1 MDLNLLKKRVEKI
14 PNTGITS
21 NFLNGDFRIVTGM
34 RFTCSGSLTSLLLG
48 VDIRPPGGSR
58 NLYPEVQIWRKRSGS
73 STNYDRQGRQE
84 IRLAAGDFSPDGV
97 LQYNLT
103 TPLPFQ
109 NGDVLGVWQPASSSS
124 VVRLY
129 HDGQTGGP
137 LSYETNFNPSAITIN
152 VNGGGL
158 AMIRTTLLI
167 HAITTGW
174 FTFIDCIVN
183 KYYSNANSSYV
194 FLHFNRSVL
203 YRWFSY

>member
-1 MDLNLLKKRVEKI
+1 MQSINVNQPVVIAWISRVV
-14 PNTGITS
+14 
-21 NFLNGDFRIVTGM
+21 RIM
-34 RFTCSGSLTSLLLG
+34 A
-48 VDIRPPGGSR
+48 RPPPLTFIVIALGLKLVSYDKGGTGSDM
-58 NLYPEVQIWRKRSGS
+58 EEKKWRYQLDS
-73 STNYDRQGRQE
+73 RQE

-203 YRWFSY
+203 YRWFSYS